1 MDKYKFKMFFE
12 FDEGFKFDFKQF
24 FLFEIDGEKKEFVKD
39 VIVIVNLRGGRGY
52 IIFGVED
59 KIKRIVGIKDE
70 NIFEEKIQ

>member
-1 MDKYKFKMFFE
+1 M
-12 FDEGFKFDFKQF
+12 
-24 FLFEIDGEKKEFVKD
+24 FEIDGEKKEFVKD

-70 NIFEEKIQ
+70 NIFEEKI